1 MRAPACERRRGLE
14 HGRSK
19 GTACTATQ
27 MRLRFWRGT
36 KSPERRHSQWKEML
50 NFTWRSVQIKVSFSS
65 VQVHGPPELRTLDL
79 EKDACEVRR
88 THANRKR
95 KWVFETL
102 HHPKWPS
109 GLSPAAP
116 SGLQTSRGQDGLSGE
131 LTRLRRR
138 VMNVPP
144 QNRRGRRT
152 SATSSGGGGSS
163 LSAGGCRTH
172 AYRGPCG

>member
-1 MRAPACERRRGLE
+1 MLPRVRGAAVLSMDVRRGQRARPRRCVCAF
-14 HGRSK
+14 GK
-19 GTACTATQ
+19 GQ
-27 MRLRFWRGT
+27 NPPDRG
-36 KSPERRHSQWKEML
+36 HSQWKEML

-65 VQVHGPPELRTLDL
+65 VQVHGPPELRTFDL

-102 HHPKWPS
+102 HHPKRPS

-116 SGLQTSRGQDGLSGE
+116 SGLQTSRGRDGLSGE
-131 LTRLRRR
+131 LTRLRRP

-144 QNRRGRRT
+144 QNRHEGCT
-152 SATSSGGGGSS
+152 SATSSRGGRSS
-163 LSAGGCRTH
+163 LSAGGSRTH
-172 AYRGPCG
+172 AYQGPCG